1 MKKALLVALLA
12 ALAGVAFW
20 ISRQTDDDPAPAPV
34 AVTPVVERPAGSVA
48 ARPKLA
54 RPPAQIAA
62 DLTSLDAKVRR
73 SAVREAARNEDA
85 RALLAAAR
93 DADLGVART
102 AIGVLNKL
110 AASGKVELRDM
121 ISLATDRS
129 MNDGSRGLAING
141 VGAIK
146 HPDAAAMLIEML
158 ATGTEL
164 ERRSAATLLARQEP
178 EVAVPPLITA
188 LSDRDELV
196 RTQAVESLKVL
207 SGGSDFGTDA
217 GRWRAWWQSRR

>member
-34 AVTPVVERPAGSVA
+34 VAAPVERPSGSVA

-54 RPPAQIAA
+54 RPPAQVAA
-62 DLTSLDAKVRR
+62 DLTSRDAKVRR
-73 SAVREAARNEDA
+73 SAVREAARSEDA
-85 RALLAAAR
+85 QALLAAAR
-93 DADLGVART
+93 DADIGVART

-110 AASGKVELRDM
+110 AASGKVEVRDL
-121 ISLATDRS
+121 IALAMDRS
-129 MNDGSRGLAING
+129 INEGSRGLAING

-146 HPDAAAMLIEML
+146 HPDAAAMLVKML
-158 ATGTEL
+158 ATGSEL
-164 ERRSAATLLARQEP
+164 ERRSAATLLARQDP